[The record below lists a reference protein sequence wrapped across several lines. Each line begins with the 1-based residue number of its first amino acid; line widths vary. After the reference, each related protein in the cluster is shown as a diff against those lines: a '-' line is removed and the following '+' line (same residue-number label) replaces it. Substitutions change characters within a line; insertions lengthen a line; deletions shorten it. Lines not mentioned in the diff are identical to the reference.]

1 MQANRQDNAQLR
13 LRAKWWLQTSWD
25 INQMVG
31 GHFDFG
37 AWSVLKADNRNISS
51 FQQAYLLTTDANKL
65 RWLQLSYPA
74 ILLIPI
80 PPHI

>member
-1 MQANRQDNAQLR
+1 
-13 LRAKWWLQTSWD
+13 
-25 INQMVG
+25 MVG

-51 FQQAYLLTTDANKL
+51 FQQAYLLTTDVNKL